1 MNKRMCS
8 PIRGGSVSPIERAHT
23 PTASDFPVPAS
34 QEFKV
39 TKRDKGLVSPSQSS
53 FSFIDEEE
61 QPVHA
66 ITSPRRIESRTPSR
80 APSRGPS
87 RKNSV
92 DLSRARGASID
103 GAAGYLCQGVADDVV
118 VQAEPTGKTR
128 TQFYTEVFAY
138 REPNITPKDR
148 IYSDAIVTVEI
159 KTNVIVN
166 LPPSTPSPPFKSPQ
180 EDKTKRPPGPR

>member
-1 MNKRMCS
+1 MHS
-8 PIRGGSVSPIERAHT
+8 PIRGGSVSPIERSHT
-23 PTASDFPVPAS
+23 PQASDFPVPAS

-39 TKRDKGLVSPSQSS
+39 AKRDKGLVSPSQSS
-53 FSFIDEEE
+53 FSFIDEEDH
-61 QPVHA
+61 PFHA
-66 ITSPRRIESRTPSR
+66 ITSPRRIESRTPSQ

-103 GAAGYLCQGVADDVV
+103 GAAGYLCNGVADNDMV
-118 VQAEPTGKTR
+118 VQAETGKPR
-128 TQFYTEVFAY
+128 NQFYTEVFSY

-148 IYSDAIVTVEI
+148 IYSDAIVTVEV

-166 LPPSTPSPPFKSPQ
+166 PPISLSLRSAQPKN
-180 EDKTKRPPGPR
+180 

>member
-1 MNKRMCS
+1 MYS
-8 PIRGGSVSPIERAHT
+8 PIRGGSVSPIERSHT
-23 PTASDFPVPAS
+23 PQASDFPVPAS

-53 FSFIDEEE
+53 FSFIDEED
-61 QPVHA
+61 QPIHA

-103 GAAGYLCQGVADDVV
+103 GAAGYLCNGIADDVV
-118 VQAEPTGKTR
+118 VQAETGKPR
-128 TQFYTEVFAY
+128 NQFYTEVFSY

-148 IYSDAIVTVEI
+148 IYSDAIVTVEV

-166 LPPSTPSPPFKSPQ
+166 SPLRFPLSPPSIQ
-180 EDKTKRPPGPR
+180 TKRSQENEINPSFPGP

>member
-1 MNKRMCS
+1 MYSPIPGGSIS
-8 PIRGGSVSPIERAHT
+8 PIRRAHT

-53 FSFIDEEE
+53 FSFIDEED
-61 QPVHA
+61 QPIHA
-66 ITSPRRIESRTPSR
+66 ITSPRRIESRTPSRGPSR

-103 GAAGYLCQGVADDVV
+103 GAAGYLCNGIADDVV
-118 VQAEPTGKTR
+118 VQAETARETGKAR
-128 TQFYTEVFAY
+128 NQFYTEVFAY

-148 IYSDAIVTVEI
+148 IYSDAIVTVEV

-166 LPPSTPSPPFKSPQ
+166 SPEFPPK
-180 EDKTKRPPGPR
+180 

>member
-1 MNKRMCS
+1 MYS

-53 FSFIDEEE
+53 FSFIDEED
-61 QPVHA
+61 QAVHA

-80 APSRGPS
+80 APSKGPS

-92 DLSRARGASID
+92 DLSRVRGSSID
-103 GAAGYLCQGVADDVV
+103 GAAGYLCTGITDDVV
-118 VQAEPTGKTR
+118 HADTGKTR
-128 TQFYTEVFAY
+128 NQFYTEVFAY
-138 REPNITPKDR
+138 RESNTTPKDR
-148 IYSDAIVTVEI
+148 IYSDAIVTVEV
-159 KTNVIVN
+159 KTNVIVHF
-166 LPPSTPSPPFKSPQ
+166 PPVHL
-180 EDKTKRPPGPR
+180 

>member
-1 MNKRMCS
+1 MYS
-8 PIRGGSVSPIERAHT
+8 PIRGGSVSPIDRAHT

-53 FSFIDEEE
+53 FSFIDEED
-61 QPVHA
+61 QPIHA

-103 GAAGYLCQGVADDVV
+103 GAAGYLCNGIADDVV
-118 VQAEPTGKTR
+118 QAESGKAR
-128 TQFYTEVFAY
+128 SQFYSEVFAY

-148 IYSDAIVTVEI
+148 IYSDAIVTVEV
-159 KTNVIVN
+159 KTNVIVHF
-166 LPPSTPSPPFKSPQ
+166 P
-180 EDKTKRPPGPR
+180 

>member
-1 MNKRMCS
+1 MNKIMYS
-8 PIRGGSVSPIERAHT
+8 PIRGGSTSPIERAHT

-103 GAAGYLCQGVADDVV
+103 GAAGYLCQGVADDVL
-118 VQAEPTGKTR
+118 QAEPPSKTR

-159 KTNVIVN
+159 KTNVIVIS
-166 LPPSTPSPPFKSPQ
+166 PPPTPSFPPLITYQKSLKNPQ
-180 EDKTKRPPGPR
+180 C